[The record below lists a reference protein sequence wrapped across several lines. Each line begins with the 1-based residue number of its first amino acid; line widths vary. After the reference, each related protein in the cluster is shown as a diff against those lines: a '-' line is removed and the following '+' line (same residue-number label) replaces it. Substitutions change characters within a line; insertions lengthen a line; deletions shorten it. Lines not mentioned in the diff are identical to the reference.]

1 MLDVNTDS
9 SPPEGAPEPPV
20 NPNCPHTGV
29 SYVLTLVHNQSGGNI
44 SFRHEYSYPLEFPEA
59 AQQHLAEAFR
69 LAIESLGAEYQESTF
84 ERRDR
89 VVTVDDTVTDLLNSP
104 S

>member
-9 SPPEGAPEPPV
+9 SPPEGAPEPTV
-20 NPNCPHTGV
+20 NPNCPHTVV
-29 SYVLTLVHNQSGGNI
+29 SYVLTRVHIQTGGNI
-44 SFRHEYSYPLEFPEA
+44 SIRREYSYSLEFPEA

-84 ERRDR
+84 KRRDR
-89 VVTVDDTVTDLLNSP
+89 VVTVDDTVTYLLNSP
-104 S
+104 Y